1 MEEDCTMIALVRG
14 GVVIL
19 CLSGLVV
26 HLLGH
31 KDTSLGVSIPSSVVI
46 NN

>member
-1 MEEDCTMIALVRG
+1 MEDDCTMMALVLG

-31 KDTSLGVSIPSSVVI
+31 RDTSLGVGIPSSVVI